1 MQGFTQKFGVEYFN
15 TFSPVTKLS
24 SFRFILTIAAH
35 NDWDADT
42 FDFNGALSNGE
53 LDDNEE
59 IYMKLPPG
67 YISEG
72 EQVKHLL
79 KSLYG
84 LKQAGRK

>member
-1 MQGFTQKFGVEYFN
+1 MAQGFTQKFGMDYFD

-24 SFRFILTIAAH
+24 SFRFILAIATC

-42 FDFNGALSNGE
+42 FNFNGVYLNGE

-59 IYMKLPPG
+59 IYMKLPSR

-72 EQVKHLL
+72 EQVKCLL

-84 LKQAGRK
+84 LKQAG